1 MKNNKNK
8 CDEILNSLNV
18 IKEIDNVGLH
28 EIQESKTK
36 SIYPNEE
43 NKEISKIKI
52 EIKSNDND
60 NNTDDNI
67 NTDDSNSN
75 LNENIFGNTYD
86 FSISSLNRELKKIN
100 RLPSPHFINRF
111 LKKTNNKTYKK
122 DSSNSLNNKLDDIT
136 LQSDTLIKNKLKE
149 IRLRIIGH
157 DRAANMY
164 ERYIKYLAFPIM
176 MFSVA
181 ITATTTASTAENS
194 IMNQSVLH
202 YLSFSFSII
211 SLFLN
216 SISNLLNLP
225 SKYQSHDLSHKLYTN
240 LHRSVEMELIEDLD
254 NINKRNIFKDIIS
267 QMSIIEQYETTIPYR
282 IYNKIEKENEIL
294 ENS

>member
-1 MKNNKNK
+1 MNNKNE
-8 CDEILNSLNV
+8 CDEILNSLNA
-18 IKEIDNVGLH
+18 IKEIDEIGLH
-28 EIQESKTK
+28 KIQESKTK
-36 SIYPNEE
+36 YICPNEE
-43 NKEISKIKI
+43 NKEISNIKI
-52 EIKSNDND
+52 EIKSNDD
-60 NNTDDNI
+60 YNNTDDNI

-100 RLPSPHFINRF
+100 RLTSPHFINRF
-111 LKKTNNKTYKK
+111 LKKNNKINKK
-122 DSSNSLNNKLDDIT
+122 DSSNSLNTKLDDIT
-136 LQSDTLIKNKLKE
+136 LQSNTLIKNKLKE

-157 DRAANMY
+157 DRTANMY

-240 LHRSVEMELIEDLD
+240 LYRSVEMELIEDLD

-267 QMSIIEQYETTIPYR
+267 QMSIIEQYETTIPDR